1 MDEFELIPQYTTVTF
16 TDVWSSFEEFDED
29 FVSSPFAGTF
39 TKADSKSFVF
49 YLLYAKYGNNPIA
62 NEDINQFKYKIFSVM
77 FMYGPT
83 WEKRLDIQASIRALT
98 EADIIQGSKSIS
110 NIASNPSGTPSTSTL
125 EELTY
130 INGQNTTSA
139 KRSKMD
145 AYGELWSLLDTD
157 VTREFIDQFK
167 ECFKKFVRPEKPL
180 LFVTETEEEDN

>member
-1 MDEFELIPQYTTVTF
+1 MPEMIPDYSTVRF
-16 TDVWSSFEEFDED
+16 TDVWSSYED
-29 FVSSPFAGTF
+29 FEDDFDASPFASTF
-39 TKADSKSFVF
+39 SNASTPSTVF

-83 WEKRLDIQASIRALT
+83 WEKRLSIQASIRALT
-98 EADIIQGSKSIS
+98 EADILQGSKSIS
-110 NIASNPSGTPSTSTL
+110 NVASNPSGTPSTGSL

-130 INGQNTTSA
+130 INGQNTTNL

-145 AYGELWSLLDTD
+145 AYRELWNLLDTD

-167 ECFKKFVRPEKPL
+167 ECFKRFVRPEKPL
-180 LFVTETEEEDN
+180 LFVSEEEEEQ